1 MIRWTGMLVGGAA
14 FLAGHLVQTLA
25 WRTWFHGTFEPWFLN
40 SGRAVAFTA
49 ALLVVAGVLVSASDR
64 RESIIRGANV
74 AAGALLAMIVVMSV
88 IGPGNLF
95 PIVIAIGA
103 AIAAASGGAG
113 ALAGW
118 SLRRVRPR

>member
-1 MIRWTGMLVGGAA
+1 VM
-14 FLAGHLVQTLA
+14 
-25 WRTWFHGTFEPWFLN
+25 
-40 SGRAVAFTA
+40 
-49 ALLVVAGVLVSASDR
+49 AGVLVSASER

-95 PIVIAIGA
+95 PIAIAIGA